1 MNKTTWITYQ
11 LESFLLD
18 DGVKYDKRDTEED
31 KDDAGSGENSFMA
44 YGDYYDTF
52 YDQEEE
58 RTLTL
63 RKQAS
68 VTTLE
73 WWMLYS
79 AQTGPDHFQSACNY
93 SVLSQETS
101 HDDGHVRAVV

>member
-11 LESFLLD
+11 LESFVLD

-73 WWMLYS
+73 WWMLDVVFS
-79 AQTGPDHFQSACNY
+79 TDRPRSL
-93 SVLSQETS
+93 SVCLQLFSPQPRNFS
-101 HDDGHVRAVV
+101 